1 MELSDQVV
9 EQFGWSR
16 ILIQPNPLSSFEIED
31 IKIDPNLMLFNVK
44 TLVAQMKDKWSYII
58 NLAE

>member
-16 ILIQPNPLSSFEIED
+16 ILMQPNPLSSFEIED

-44 TLVAQMKDKWSYII
+44 TLVAQTKDKWSYII

>member
-1 MELSDQVV
+1 M
-9 EQFGWSR
+9 
-16 ILIQPNPLSSFEIED
+16 QPNPLSSFEIED

>member
-16 ILIQPNPLSSFEIED
+16 ILMQPNPLSSFEIED

-44 TLVAQMKDKWSYII
+44 RLVAQMKDKWSYII